1 MTETGYVLVI
11 GSAGVDI
18 KGRPNADLEWNIPNL
33 GRIRNSVGGVAR
45 NIAENLARLEISTVL
60 LTAVGKDAAGR
71 RVIRA
76 CERAGINCHYVR
88 YIPTGRTGTYMA
100 LLRPNGQLH
109 VAISD
114 FEIIDQAD
122 SDYLIEH
129 EYLIENAAMIV
140 IDATLTDETLATV
153 FALTEHYGVPVVA
166 DPTNP
171 TLAGKLRPYLAKL
184 YMVVPNA
191 SETEA
196 LCGHAGPAG
205 DYEAAVETARS
216 LVQMGVHYAVVT
228 MGEHGLAY
236 AHSGGSGY
244 IKAVHTKVVDTTGA
258 GDAFSGAAIFGLLN
272 EVPIDEAMRLGITA
286 ASLTLESRHTV
297 LSNLSQ
303 ELLYDK
309 LTV

>member
-18 KGRPNADLEWNIPNL
+18 KGRPDAELEWNIPNL

-60 LTAVGKDAAGR
+60 LTTVGKDIAGK

-100 LLRPNGQLH
+100 LLRPDGQLH

-114 FEIIDQAD
+114 FEIINHAD
-122 SDYLIEH
+122 PDYLIEH
-129 EYLIENAAMIV
+129 EYLFENAAMIV
-140 IDATLTDETLATV
+140 IDATLTDDTLATV
-153 FALTEHYGVPVVA
+153 FALAGQYNVPVTA

-171 TLAGKLRPYLAKL
+171 TLAGKLRPFLPDL
-184 YMVVPNA
+184 FMVVPNA

-196 LCGHAGPAG
+196 LCEHGEPAS
-205 DYEAAVETARS
+205 DYEAAIEAARN
-216 LVQMGVHYAVVT
+216 LVQLGVDYAVVT
-228 MGEHGLAY
+228 MGEHGLTY

-258 GDAFSGAAIFGLLN
+258 GDAFTGAAIFGLLN

-297 LSNLSQ
+297 LPNLSQ

-309 LTV
+309 LMV

>member
-1 MTETGYVLVI
+1 MAETGYVLVI

-18 KGRPNADLEWNIPNL
+18 KGRPDADVEWDIPNL

-45 NIAENLARLEISTVL
+45 NIAENLARLDISTVL
-60 LTAVGKDAAGR
+60 LTTVGKDMAGK

-114 FEIIDQAD
+114 FEIIDHTN

-129 EYLIENAAMIV
+129 EYLVENAAMIV

-153 FALTEHYGVPVVA
+153 FSLAEHYNVQVVA

-171 TLAGKLRPYLAKL
+171 MLAGKLRPYLSKL
-184 YMVVPNA
+184 YMVVPNS

-196 LCGHAGPAG
+196 LCDHAGPAG
-205 DYEAAVETARS
+205 DYETAVDIARS

-244 IKAVHTKVVDTTGA
+244 IKAVHTRVVDTTGA
-258 GDAFSGAAIFGLLN
+258 GDAFTGAVIFGLLN
-272 EVPIDEAMRLGITA
+272 EVPVDEAMRLGITA

-297 LSNLSQ
+297 LTHLSQ

-309 LTV
+309 LMV